1 MPADAVN
8 FIIGH
13 NLWTKLWFFSVN
25 FLIYFQVVDT
35 FAHRKEFEDLS
46 KVEKFELSVE
56 EYSKRTGK
64 SVILFLFS

>member
-1 MPADAVN
+1 
-8 FIIGH
+8 
-13 NLWTKLWFFSVN
+13 
-25 FLIYFQVVDT
+25 VDT

-64 SVILFLFS
+64 RSILF